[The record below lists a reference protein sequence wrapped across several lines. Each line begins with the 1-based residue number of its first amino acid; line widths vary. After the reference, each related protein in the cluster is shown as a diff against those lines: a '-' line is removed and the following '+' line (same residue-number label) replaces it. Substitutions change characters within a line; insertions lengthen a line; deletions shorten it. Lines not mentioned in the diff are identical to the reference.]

1 MDYSDRALSLTIHHM
16 NSSLS
21 SLISTQHSLEL
32 EAHVSV
38 DDAVNKA
45 YEEAH
50 ELSIAIQEN
59 NATEIQKEA
68 RDVLINVLSVSSRYI
83 DIDALTIESSSLS
96 DDIHALIA
104 LW

>member
-1 MDYSDRALSLTIHHM
+1 MTH
-16 NSSLS
+16 SLS

-38 DDAVNKA
+38 DDAIAKA

-59 NATEIQKEA
+59 NPEDIKKEA
-68 RDVLINVLSVSSRYI
+68 RDVLINILSVSSRYI
-83 DIDALTIESSSLS
+83 DVDTLVIKLSSSP
-96 DDIHALIA
+96 DDIHTLIA

>member
-1 MDYSDRALSLTIHHM
+1 M

-38 DDAVNKA
+38 DDAIAKA

-50 ELSIAIQEN
+50 ELSVAIEADN
-59 NATEIQKEA
+59 LEEIQKEA
-68 RDVLINVLSVSSRYI
+68 RDVLINILSVSSRYI
-83 DIDALTIESSSLS
+83 DIDSLIIESSSSS
-96 DDIHALIA
+96 DNIHTLVA

>member
-1 MDYSDRALSLTIHHM
+1 MDYSDCALSLTIHHM

-21 SLISTQHSLEL
+21 SLILSHQTLEL
-32 EAHVSV
+32 EAHVSL

-50 ELSIAIQEN
+50 ELSVAIKEN
-59 NATEIQKEA
+59 NPEEIQKEA

-83 DIDALTIESSSLS
+83 DIDALTIESSSPS